1 MIKHE
6 IGDMFASDVN
16 VFVHQ
21 VNCKGIMGSGVAK
34 QVRDLFPDSYSEY
47 KRICRD
53 ESYKDVLLGGV
64 TAVPEFYAG
73 RKVYVANLFAQ
84 NEYGRDKRCYTDYD
98 AFRKSLML
106 LRDNT
111 LPIIERDIGS
121 KPKIAMP
128 YRIGCDR
135 GGGDWNT
142 VYRIIEEELGD
153 YDVTL
158 YELPKNK

>member
-1 MIKHE
+1 M
-6 IGDMFASDVN
+6 
-16 VFVHQ
+16 
-21 VNCKGIMGSGVAK
+21 
-34 QVRDLFPDSYSEY
+34 
-47 KRICRD
+47 
-53 ESYKDVLLGGV
+53 
-64 TAVPEFYAG
+64 
-73 RKVYVANLFAQ
+73 
-84 NEYGRDKRCYTDYD
+84 

-111 LPIIERDIGS
+111 LPIIERNVGS

-128 YRIGCDR
+128 YRIICDR

-153 YDVTL
+153 YDVAL